1 MAMDEKYA
9 SEMLNLLKVA
19 IMMIQRKEASDVSHE
34 ELYR

>member
-1 MAMDEKYA
+1 MTLDEKYV
-9 SEMLNLLKVA
+9 SEILNLLKVA

>member
-1 MAMDEKYA
+1 MDEKYA

>member
-9 SEMLNLLKVA
+9 SEILNLLKVA